1 MSPYTTKGQAL
12 NALNTNQSG
21 QLSCEFERFED
32 VERRYEKAQRRWE
45 TVLGNKSQNTEN
57 DVKHMKD
64 MLAKKF
70 KREKDMEE

>member
-21 QLSCEFERFED
+21 QLSPEFERFED
-32 VERRYEKAQRRWE
+32 VERRYEKAQRRWD

>member
-21 QLSCEFERFED
+21 QLSPEFERFED